1 MACELSF
8 ARDARRG
15 RRNQNFEEVTV
26 LLTQST
32 LSSPGVALNSEPV
45 FDPPCEG
52 RWSGLGVAIRS
63 GMVPFLQSLDPGYL
77 PPNTRQM
84 AVNGPAF
91 TLSSGEDCS
100 FLQGFELAARLVSPC
115 AGLPE
120 GISNMMGSAISA
132 SAAFRCAWD
141 QWAAMSDSA
150 SEGEPTDCPD
160 KHDKEKAE
168 EAPANAR
175 HESGKP
181 AAAATVERAQL
192 PTVAV
197 ALGAM
202 ACLTP
207 AAAQSVTEVADAETL
222 GKIGRDPNYPLK
234 GHYRQSSDIDG
245 SALSQSIGNHSHPFT
260 GQYDGQC
267 HTIANLQRCLVQTLK
282 DGGRVDSLRFTGA
295 NINSTET
302 AGVVACE
309 ILDDALASNIQV
321 EDAFVATSG
330 EEKFAGIGA
339 GYVRGAVTNM
349 TVVNGTVTTSGA
361 RAHAGISAGKLE
373 GKDSAVTGIGALNCK
388 VSVLGRDADGGI
400 GAGHVSR
407 GTVNHTMAAHSRVE
421 VLKGGQAGIGAG
433 NATRGTVAK
442 TTAAYCH
449 VKCIGGPAYRYRTGL
464 SAIGVGL
471 APGTDVFDTVAVHCE
486 VEAERST
493 GSGVGVGMNRLG
505 KVAGVVSVNSN
516 VNNTHSAAIGV
527 GVLEASGTLDNT
539 TSVNSTVSCFG
550 NYAGIGVGELV
561 MGTVGNTMAVN
572 SRVLTFRG
580 RATAGIGAGYVQGG
594 SEKFVDHTVSVN
606 CEVITSGSESIA
618 GIGAGHAGSR
628 APVLRTTALTTKVLA
643 KGGGQIGIGVGK
655 NDQASVYYSRAINC
669 TLEDSSNRTAID
681 WEVYTDL
688 CNVRVN
694 NNRVRDTPFGCEFP
708 LDNLCKHAAP
718 GLVDADCKPNNRLL
732 MDIHQALKNIDYSH
746 PLQPDFLNPQQVT
759 QFGVCWTRPPIPTE
773 KVTGANNTV
782 PVNISAPCCLPA
794 TAAPL
799 ATGLSGVA
807 MAGIALGAVAACALV
822 AGGAYVYHRYNR
834 SDNSEGKEPVSP
846 KDSEPSRLYDTI
858 PT

>member
-1 MACELSF
+1 M
-8 ARDARRG
+8 G

-32 LSSPGVALNSEPV
+32 LSAPGVALNSEPV
-45 FDPPCEG
+45 FNPPSEG
-52 RWSGLGVAIRS
+52 RWVGLGVAIRS
-63 GMVPFLQSLDPGYL
+63 GMVPFLRSLDPGHL
-77 PPNTRQM
+77 PPNTRPQ

-91 TLSSGEDCS
+91 TLGSAEDSG
-100 FLQGFELAARLVSPC
+100 FLQGVDLAVRLVSPC

-132 SAAFRCAWD
+132 SAAFRFAWD
-141 QWAAMSDSA
+141 QWAAMSDST
-150 SEGEPTDCPD
+150 SEGELTDCPD

-168 EAPANAR
+168 KAPANAR
-175 HESGKP
+175 HKSGKT
-181 AAAATVERAQL
+181 AAAATVGRAQL

-222 GKIGRDPNYPLK
+222 GKIGRDPNYPLT

-267 HTIANLQRCLVQTLK
+267 HTIANLQRCLVQAMK

-295 NINSTET
+295 NINSNET

-309 ILDDALASNIQV
+309 ILDDALVSNIQV

-330 EEKFAGIGA
+330 KEKFAGIGA

-373 GKDSAVTGIGALNCK
+373 GKDSAVTRTGALNCK
-388 VSVLGRDADGGI
+388 VSVLGKDADAGI
-400 GAGHVSR
+400 GAGHVMN
-407 GTVNHTMAAHSRVE
+407 GTVNNTMAAHSRVE
-421 VLKGGQAGIGAG
+421 VLKEGAAAIGAG
-433 NATRGTVAK
+433 KVVEGTIAK

-449 VKCIGGPAYRYRTGL
+449 VKGIGGWATSTGL
-464 SAIGVGL
+464 SAIGVGW
-471 APGTDVFDTVAVHCE
+471 AGGTDVFDTVAVHCE
-486 VEAERST
+486 VEGEQSG
-493 GSGVGVGMNRLG
+493 GSGIGAGRNLLG
-505 KVAGVVSVNSN
+505 KIARVASINSN
-516 VNNTHSAAIGV
+516 VNNTDSAAIGV
-527 GVLEASGTLDNT
+527 GLLMSGTLDNT
-539 TSVNSTVSCFG
+539 TSVNSTVSTSG
-550 NYAGIGVGELV
+550 STAYVGTGVGVGVGELYR
-561 MGTVGNTMAVN
+561 GTASNTTGVN
-572 SRVLTFRG
+572 SRVLTFNDQAGAGIGMGYHGG
-580 RATAGIGAGYVQGG
+580 RVKANKFVGHTVSVNCEAITSGSESGAGIGAGYVKSG
-594 SEKFVDHTVSVN
+594 TV
-606 CEVITSGSESIA
+606 
-618 GIGAGHAGSR
+618 
-628 APVLRTTALTTKVLA
+628 VLGTTALSSKVAA
-643 KGGGQIGIGVGK
+643 KGGGQIGIGAGK
-655 NDQASVYYSRAINC
+655 NDRARVSYSRAINC

-681 WEVYTDL
+681 WGVYTDL

-694 NNRVRDTPFGCEFP
+694 DNRVRDTPFGCEFP

-732 MDIHQALKNIDYSH
+732 MDIHQALKNLDYSH
-746 PLQPDFLNPQQVT
+746 PLQPDFLNPQQVA
-759 QFGVCWTRPPIPTE
+759 QFGVCWTKAPIPID
-773 KVTGANNTV
+773 NTV

-807 MAGIALGAVAACALV
+807 VAGIALGAVAACALV
-822 AGGAYVYHRYNR
+822 AGGAYVYHRYNH